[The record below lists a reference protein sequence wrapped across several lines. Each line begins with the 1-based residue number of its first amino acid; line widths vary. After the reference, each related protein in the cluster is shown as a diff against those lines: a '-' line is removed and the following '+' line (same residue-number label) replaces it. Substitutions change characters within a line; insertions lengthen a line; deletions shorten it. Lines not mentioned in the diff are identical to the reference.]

1 MGLHANRTI
10 NTPDA
15 LRRDRTACP
24 RADRLGLELPGEL
37 LWRPAGADEL
47 PVADGMQGA
56 VGLGAWD
63 MLLRTFGDVHEA
75 RVTPSSA
82 NTTSTTGKVQVVM
95 QDFISFLKLGVQASG
110 VPAQVHAR

>member
-1 MGLHANRTI
+1 
-10 NTPDA
+10 
-15 LRRDRTACP
+15 
-24 RADRLGLELPGEL
+24 
-37 LWRPAGADEL
+37 
-47 PVADGMQGA
+47 
-56 VGLGAWD
+56 

-95 QDFISFLKLGVQASG
+95 QDFISFLKIGVEASG